1 MSADQRGSGASTD
14 APAPAPVQKEPPSAA
29 ALINE
34 TVHSHV
40 SRLQWGY
47 REDRSEAVA
56 TVARI
61 RRGAGKPAG
70 EIPDLW
76 GLIGAEALY
85 VRGWREED
93 AERAES
99 AVHMAVTLWALHQQG
114 HHTADMHIKDGPG
127 LGKAVRKLMPD
138 AAMDEPIRKR
148 FVRAGTATSID
159 ALATRLRELVLLLR
173 RDDIAMD
180 YGKLASQLYAW
191 QWPGGRAEVH
201 RAWGRSFHSHGPV
214 KPEEDAP

>member
-1 MSADQRGSGASTD
+1 MSAVQRGGDPSTD
-14 APAPAPVQKEPPSAA
+14 APVRTEALSAA
-29 ALINE
+29 ALIDQ
-34 TVHSHV
+34 TVDSHV

-47 REDRSEAVA
+47 REDHAQAVA

-70 EIPDLW
+70 ETPDLW

-93 AERAES
+93 AGHAEV

-114 HHTADMHIKDGPG
+114 HHAADMHIKDGPG
-127 LGKAVRKLMPD
+127 LGKAVRRLMPD
-138 AAMDEPIRKR
+138 AAIDEPIRKR
-148 FVRAGTATSID
+148 FVRAGTATSVD

-180 YGKLASQLYAW
+180 YGKLASQLYVW
-191 QWPGGRAEVH
+191 QRPGGRAEVH

-214 KPEEDAP
+214 KPEADAP